1 MAAAMHDFRVEA
13 AKAFV
18 ASHLAEP
25 LSIAQLAAVAHISAF
40 HFARLFKQATG
51 KTPHAYV
58 TAQRMERAKALLSG
72 GSMPLVDVAA
82 SVGFQTQGR
91 FTEVFHRYAGTTPR
105 RYRVNARN

>member
-1 MAAAMHDFRVEA
+1 
-13 AKAFV
+13 
-18 ASHLAEP
+18 
-25 LSIAQLAAVAHISAF
+25 
-40 HFARLFKQATG
+40 
-51 KTPHAYV
+51 
-58 TAQRMERAKALLSG
+58 MERAKALLSG